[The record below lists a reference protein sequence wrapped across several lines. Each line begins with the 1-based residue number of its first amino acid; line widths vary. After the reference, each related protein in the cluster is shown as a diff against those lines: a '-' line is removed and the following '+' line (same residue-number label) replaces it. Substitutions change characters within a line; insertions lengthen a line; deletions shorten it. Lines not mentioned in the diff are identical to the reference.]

1 MLNTGLDRKIFMAQS
16 FLNSATLHEL
26 SPTLVR
32 GHSIEEAQAKEDDNA
47 LGKKFVTHF
56 LYAMVFELS
65 IKIIYEIEQGEAA
78 PHHHNISGLYKKLS
92 PVAQQKISDLYDA
105 QVSNMKKVIS
115 ECNGRRNRGGEI
127 VNLNPDL
134 QSLEDALKSNEQT
147 VTDFKY
153 DGGFNG
159 KSSVLCSIMWTDDL
173 IYALPKL
180 IAEAIIFPRT
190 LLEYAISLKS

>member
-1 MLNTGLDRKIFMAQS
+1 MAQS

-26 SPTLVR
+26 SPTLVMSN
-32 GHSIEEAQAKEDDNA
+32 SIEEAQAKKDDNA

-78 PHHHNISGLYKKLS
+78 PRHHKISILYKDLS
-92 PVAQQKISDLYDA
+92 PAAQQKISDLYDV

-115 ECNGRRNRGGEI
+115 ECNGRRNKGGKI
-127 VNLNPDL
+127 VNLKPDL
-134 QSLEDALKSNEQT
+134 QTLEDALEVNEQT
-147 VTDFKY
+147 VTNFKY

-159 KSSVLCSIMWTDDL
+159 KSSVFCSTMWTDDHIL
-173 IYALPKL
+173 ILPQL
-180 IAEAIIFPRT
+180 IAKTIVFPKD